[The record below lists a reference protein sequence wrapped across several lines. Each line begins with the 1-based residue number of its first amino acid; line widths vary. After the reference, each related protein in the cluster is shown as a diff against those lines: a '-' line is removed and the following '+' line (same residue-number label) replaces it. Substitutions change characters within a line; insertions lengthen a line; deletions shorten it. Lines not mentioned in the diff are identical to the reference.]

1 MDKSNN
7 VFIRSRQKTMQKMIN
22 DTIVPISLRKRRI
35 KKILFGQLE
44 PFFLHLLCRTY
55 EHFYKP
61 NQLIRSL

>member
-44 PFFLHLLCRTY
+44 PFFYICY
-55 EHFYKP
+55 VEHMNIFI
-61 NQLIRSL
+61 NQIN